1 MAGLDRSGLV
11 WITGA
16 SSGLGR
22 ALALLMAKRGHR
34 VAISARKAESLDEVV
49 KEGEKLRGTLYA
61 VPLDV
66 TDEAQVRAAVE
77 AMEKAHGEIA
87 LAILNA
93 GTHIP
98 LDVEDFNT
106 EAFRKLIDVNVM
118 GVVNCLAPIIERM
131 RARKQGHIAVVASVA
146 GYCGLPSASAYGLT
160 KAGLINMCE
169 ALEPELALDGVQLQL
184 VNPGFV
190 RTPLTDK
197 NDFNMP
203 FLMEPDDAAAAFY
216 DGLQSDRF
224 EIVFPRRMAC
234 AMAGLRNL
242 PYRLFFKITRSMA
255 RDRRNKRKGGASS
268 TA

>member
-1 MAGLDRSGLV
+1 MAGLDRDGLV

-34 VAISARKAESLDEVV
+34 VAISARKAESLDEAV

-77 AMEKAHGEIA
+77 AMEKDHGEIA
-87 LAILNA
+87 LAVLNA

-118 GVVNCLAPIIERM
+118 GVVNCLAPVIERM
-131 RARKQGHIAVVASVA
+131 RERKRGHIAVVASVA

-169 ALEPELALDGVQLQL
+169 ALRPELALDGIQLQL

-203 FLMEPDDAAAAFY
+203 FLMEVDDAAAAFY

-234 AMAGLRNL
+234 TMASLRSL
-242 PYRLFFKITRSMA
+242 PYRLFFKITGPMA
-255 RDRRNKRKGGASS
+255 RDRRNKRKGDAKS
-268 TA
+268 AA

>member
-1 MAGLDRSGLV
+1 MARLDRNGLV

-16 SSGLGR
+16 SSGIGR
-22 ALALLMAKRGHR
+22 GLALLMAKRGHR
-34 VAISARKAESLDEVV
+34 VAISARRAESLEEVV
-49 KEGEKLRGTLYA
+49 KEAEPLKGTLYP

-66 TDEAQVRAAVE
+66 TDEAQVRAAVD
-77 AMEKAHGEIA
+77 AMESEHGEIA
-87 LAILNA
+87 LAVLNA

-131 RARKQGHIAVVASVA
+131 RARKRGHIAVVASVA
-146 GYCGLPSASAYGLT
+146 GYCGLPSAAAYGLT

-203 FLMEPDDAAAAFY
+203 FLMELDAAAAAFY
-216 DGLQSDRF
+216 EGLQSDRF

-234 AMAGLRNL
+234 AMASLRRL
-242 PYRLFFKITRSMA
+242 PYRLFFKVTRPMA
-255 RDRRNKRKGGASS
+255 RDIRNKKKGGARS

>member
-1 MAGLDRSGLV
+1 MAGLDRDGLV

-34 VAISARKAESLDEVV
+34 VAISARKAESLDEAV

-77 AMEKAHGEIA
+77 AMEKDHGEIA
-87 LAILNA
+87 LAVLNA

-131 RARKQGHIAVVASVA
+131 RERKRGHIAVVASVA

-160 KAGLINMCE
+160 KAGLINMS
-169 ALEPELALDGVQLQL
+169 ELALDGIQLQL

-203 FLMEPDDAAAAFY
+203 FLMEADDAAAAFY

-234 AMAGLRNL
+234 TMASLRSL
-242 PYRLFFKITRSMA
+242 PYRLFFKITGPMA
-255 RDRRNKRKGGASS
+255 RDRRNKRKGDAKS
-268 TA
+268 AA